1 LIELDEAKRLEKRL
15 KAEAKRQETAERVAF
30 NLAERAEKQAAKL
43 AADEL
48 EIAKNLAERASIS
61 SYAHLTQKQQNEQQ
75 WDDMFE
81 VLVRY
86 IEEIRE
92 MATGHM
98 NDEQKAAWIWD
109 GNVPKNYKTPC
120 GKALGRWI
128 GTQRLAQ
135 AKDTLKDDRDSST

>member
-1 LIELDEAKRLEKRL
+1 
-15 KAEAKRQETAERVAF
+15 
-30 NLAERAEKQAAKL
+30 
-43 AADEL
+43 
-48 EIAKNLAERASIS
+48 
-61 SYAHLTQKQQNEQQ
+61 
-75 WDDMFE
+75 MFE

-120 GKALGRWI
+120 GKALGRYGLVLSDW
-128 GTQRLAQ
+128 R
-135 AKDTLKDDRDSST
+135 KLKIH